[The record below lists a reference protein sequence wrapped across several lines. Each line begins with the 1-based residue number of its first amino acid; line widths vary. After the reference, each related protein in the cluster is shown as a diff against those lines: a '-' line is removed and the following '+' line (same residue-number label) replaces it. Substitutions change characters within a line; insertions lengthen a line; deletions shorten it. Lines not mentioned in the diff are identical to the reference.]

1 MKLNNLHRLKALHE
15 DRINPIDAHRLPPI
29 QQYKK
34 ALPFR
39 PAVKFEE
46 KLEELNRRVLP
57 EKNPEVLQLGT
68 EEQLKMARDAY
79 RKVSTELRRN
89 IISGLE
95 KDTYWD
101 AARKVDDDPNG
112 NIVIVADVDNTKWL
126 NSESGLTH
134 HGANTILR
142 TIGDL
147 FNENFSYV
155 EPDTS
160 SGVTGSGIRNTRC
173 FHPHGDEFRVFSNIR
188 GLSRKYASNRLLA
201 LLRAA
206 VHVSNS
212 LASYGFTHSD
222 DPLVDDSGT
231 QATITIAVSNG
242 LKEAN
247 ALLRKAKESSKYAIV
262 VDADLMDRLSF
273 KEYCNKGLKDLL
285 TQTNYPV
292 ILGENQNKAL
302 DMLKQQ
308 TRGVILMECG
318 YSGIPHQD
326 RLDLE
331 REIEERLAYLRE
343 PRSVLPIPIGPHNYI
358 YIPINESYSGL

>member
-1 MKLNNLHRLKALHE
+1 MRLNNLHRLNVLHE
-15 DRINPIDAHRLPPI
+15 DRVNPLDAHRLPPI

-34 ALPFR
+34 ALPFK
-39 PAVKFEE
+39 PAIKMAE

-57 EKNPEVLQLGT
+57 ETNPDILQLPSD
-68 EEQLKMARDAY
+68 EQLKMARDSY

-134 HGANTILR
+134 HGANTVLR

-147 FNENFSYV
+147 FNQHFTYV

-160 SGVTGSGIRNTRC
+160 SGLTGSGIRNTRC

-188 GLSRKYASNRLLA
+188 GLSKRYASNRLLA
-201 LLRAA
+201 LLKAA
-206 VHVSNS
+206 IHTSNS

-247 ALLRKAKESSKYAIV
+247 ALLRKAKDASKYAIV
-262 VDADLMDRLSF
+262 VDNDLMDRLSF
-273 KEYCNKGLKDLL
+273 KTYCNKGLKELL
-285 TQTNYPV
+285 AQTNYPV
-292 ILGENQNKAL
+292 MLGENQNKAL
-302 DMLKQQ
+302 DMLGKQ
-308 TRGVILMECG
+308 RGVILMECG
-318 YSGIPHQD
+318 YSGIPHED

-331 REIEERLAYLRE
+331 RQIQERLAYLKE
-343 PRSVLPIPIGPHNYI
+343 PRSVLPIPVGPNNYI